1 MVSYWTAPGIR
12 FNQPL
17 VLGWQREAQ
26 LGARSAF
33 SSKTKL
39 SGLAAL
45 ASRTTQENHMAAF
58 EGWEN
63 FYVIVG
69 PSAGALIG
77 LQFVV
82 ATLLADAPITRI
94 DSQASDAFTT
104 PSVVHFGAVLLLSAI
119 VSAPWRGIVP
129 VASLW
134 GLLGLCG
141 MIYCVIVVR
150 RMRAQT
156 AYQPVFED
164 RLFHVLLPLA
174 AYGGLTASAAAAC
187 FYERPAFF
195 LLAAAVLL
203 LLFTGIH
210 NAWDAVLYH
219 VFVTRQK
226 KRKAETPPATN
237 K

>member
-1 MVSYWTAPGIR
+1 
-12 FNQPL
+12 
-17 VLGWQREAQ
+17 
-26 LGARSAF
+26 
-33 SSKTKL
+33 
-39 SGLAAL
+39 
-45 ASRTTQENHMAAF
+45 
-58 EGWEN
+58 
-63 FYVIVG
+63 
-69 PSAGALIG
+69 
-77 LQFVV
+77 
-82 ATLLADAPITRI
+82 
-94 DSQASDAFTT
+94 
-104 PSVVHFGAVLLLSAI
+104 
-119 VSAPWRGIVP
+119 
-129 VASLW
+129 
-134 GLLGLCG
+134 